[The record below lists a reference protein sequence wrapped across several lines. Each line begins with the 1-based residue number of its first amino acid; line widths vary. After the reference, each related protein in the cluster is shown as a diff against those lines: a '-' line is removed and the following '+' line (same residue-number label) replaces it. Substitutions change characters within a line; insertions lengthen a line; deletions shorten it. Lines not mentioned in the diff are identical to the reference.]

1 MLNLRNEQF
10 KVGIYIRLS
19 REDGDKQESES
30 IGNQRNI
37 IRRFL
42 QDNELNF
49 VDEYVDDGV
58 SGTTF
63 DRKGF
68 NRLIQDV
75 EAKRVNMIVTK
86 DLSRLGRDYI
96 KTGYYLENY
105 FPEKNVRYV
114 AILDGIDTYF
124 DTTNN
129 DITPFKAIMNDMYAK
144 DISKKIKSVYKEKQ
158 KNGQFMGSIPPYG
171 YKLNKEQKG
180 KLEVDEE
187 VEDIVKEIFTLYSN
201 GKGSIDIANYLNSR
215 EIPNPSTYRKTKY
228 KNKKSSEWNQITIL
242 AMLRNE
248 VYIGNTVQNKR
259 KKLSYKSKK
268 IIDNPKEQ
276 WITVEDTHKA
286 IIDKETFKKVQ
297 LMLEAKDTSKFTRH
311 EYLFKG
317 LLKCKHCGRNLQIVL
332 KGRSM
337 YPYINCIGHERRGK
351 HPICINYYKF
361 EKSILEVIRN
371 ICRMYLDENLFI
383 DAYKRYKNNYISMVE
398 EYKKRLNEV
407 QDKIQNINTSVD
419 KMYID
424 KLNGIISTEDYM
436 RFYNRFSNEK
446 KELTDKQYDL
456 KKRIIDIKAQEEQN
470 VDNQQVKDIINEF
483 LEMKEI
489 DKVMLYRLINYIEI
503 DTNKNIYIH
512 FNFNHLNILSDS
524 LVINNG
530 NIEYEEIMKIG

>member
-1 MLNLRNEQF
+1 
-10 KVGIYIRLS
+10 
-19 REDGDKQESES
+19 
-30 IGNQRNI
+30 
-37 IRRFL
+37 
-42 QDNELNF
+42 
-49 VDEYVDDGV
+49 
-58 SGTTF
+58 
-63 DRKGF
+63 
-68 NRLIQDV
+68 
-75 EAKRVNMIVTK
+75 
-86 DLSRLGRDYI
+86 
-96 KTGYYLENY
+96 
-105 FPEKNVRYV
+105 
-114 AILDGIDTYF
+114 
-124 DTTNN
+124 
-129 DITPFKAIMNDMYAK
+129 
-144 DISKKIKSVYKEKQ
+144 
-158 KNGQFMGSIPPYG
+158 
-171 YKLNKEQKG
+171 
-180 KLEVDEE
+180 
-187 VEDIVKEIFTLYSN
+187 
-201 GKGSIDIANYLNSR
+201 
-215 EIPNPSTYRKTKY
+215 
-228 KNKKSSEWNQITIL
+228 
-242 AMLRNE
+242 
-248 VYIGNTVQNKR
+248 
-259 KKLSYKSKK
+259 
-268 IIDNPKEQ
+268 
-276 WITVEDTHKA
+276 
-286 IIDKETFKKVQ
+286 
-297 LMLEAKDTSKFTRH
+297 MLEAKDTSKFTRH

-351 HPICINYYKF
+351 HPISINYYKF
-361 EKSILEVIRN
+361 EKGILEVIRN